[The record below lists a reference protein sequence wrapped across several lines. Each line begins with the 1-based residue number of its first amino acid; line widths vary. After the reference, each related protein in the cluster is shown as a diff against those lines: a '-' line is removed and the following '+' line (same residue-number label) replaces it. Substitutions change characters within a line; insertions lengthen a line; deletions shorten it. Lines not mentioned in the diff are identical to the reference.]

1 MYTAP
6 IQPTEYLTLTKEII
20 MQIQIA
26 EEVKEKYGLY
36 KRIIEL
42 NTNYKIIKYVNKM
55 FAEDLEEIDPVIK
68 ILKQN
73 EFSFDNDPDGKL
85 KKEVMS
91 VIENY

>member
-1 MYTAP
+1 
-6 IQPTEYLTLTKEII
+6 
-20 MQIQIA
+20 MQIQIK

-36 KRIIEL
+36 NRIIQLATLKEHL
-42 NTNYKIIKYVNKM
+42 QCSNKM
-55 FAEDLEEIDPVIK
+55 FAEDLKEIEPVIK
-68 ILKQN
+68 ILKEN

>member
-1 MYTAP
+1 
-6 IQPTEYLTLTKEII
+6 
-20 MQIQIA
+20 MQIQIK

-36 KRIIEL
+36 NRIIQL
-42 NTNYKIIKYVNKM
+42 NNNYKIIKYVNKM
-55 FAEDLEEIDPVIK
+55 FAEDLKEIDPIIK
-68 ILKQN
+68 ILKEN

>member
-1 MYTAP
+1 
-6 IQPTEYLTLTKEII
+6 

-68 ILKQN
+68 ILKEN
-73 EFSFDNDPDGKL
+73 EFSFDNDPDGKI
-85 KKEVMS
+85 KKKVMS
-91 VIENY
+91 VVNSF

>member
-68 ILKQN
+68 ILKEN
-73 EFSFDNDPDGKL
+73 KFSFDNDPDGKL

>member
-6 IQPTEYLTLTKEII
+6 IQPTEYLTLKKEII

-36 KRIIEL
+36 KKIIQL
-42 NTNYKIIKYVNKM
+42 NNNYKIIKYVNKM

>member
-6 IQPTEYLTLTKEII
+6 IQPTEYLTLKKEII

-36 KRIIEL
+36 KKIIQL
-42 NTNYKIIKYVNKM
+42 NNNYKIIKYVNKM

-68 ILKQN
+68 ILKEN

>member
-36 KRIIEL
+36 KKIIQL
-42 NTNYKIIKYVNKM
+42 NNNYKIIKYVNKM

-68 ILKQN
+68 ILKEN

>member
-68 ILKQN
+68 IIKEN
-73 EFSFDNDPDGKL
+73 EFSFDNDPDGKI
-85 KKEVMS
+85 KKKVMS
-91 VIENY
+91 VVNSF

>member
-36 KRIIEL
+36 KKIIQL
-42 NTNYKIIKYVNKM
+42 NNNYKIITVTN
-55 FAEDLEEIDPVIK
+55 ITNR
-68 ILKQN
+68 ILKCFQ
-73 EFSFDNDPDGKL
+73 ELIWK
-85 KKEVMS
+85 
-91 VIENY
+91 

>member
-1 MYTAP
+1 
-6 IQPTEYLTLTKEII
+6 
-20 MQIQIA
+20 MQIQIK

-36 KRIIEL
+36 NRIIQL
-42 NTNYKIIKYVNKM
+42 NNNYKIIKYVNKM

-68 ILKQN
+68 ILKEN

-91 VIENY
+91 VINNF

>member
-55 FAEDLEEIDPVIK
+55 FAEDLEEIDSVIK
-68 ILKQN
+68 ILKEN

-91 VIENY
+91 VVENY

>member
-1 MYTAP
+1 
-6 IQPTEYLTLTKEII
+6 
-20 MQIQIA
+20 MQIQIK

-36 KRIIEL
+36 NRIIQL
-42 NTNYKIIKYVNKM
+42 NNNYKIIKYVNKM

>member
-55 FAEDLEEIDPVIK
+55 FAEDLEEIDSVIK
-68 ILKQN
+68 ILKEN

-91 VIENY
+91 VIKNY

>member
-1 MYTAP
+1 
-6 IQPTEYLTLTKEII
+6 
-20 MQIQIA
+20 MQIQIK

-36 KRIIEL
+36 NRIIQL
-42 NTNYKIIKYVNKM
+42 NNNYKIIKYVNKM

-68 ILKQN
+68 ILKEN

>member
-20 MQIQIA
+20 VQIQIA

-36 KRIIEL
+36 KKIIQL
-42 NTNYKIIKYVNKM
+42 NNNYKIIKYVNKM

>member
-68 ILKQN
+68 ILKEN
-73 EFSFDNDPDGKL
+73 KFSFDNDPDGKL

-91 VIENY
+91 VVENY

>member
-68 ILKQN
+68 ILKEN
-73 EFSFDNDPDGKL
+73 KFSFDNDPNGKL

>member
-1 MYTAP
+1 
-6 IQPTEYLTLTKEII
+6 

-36 KRIIEL
+36 KKIIQL
-42 NTNYKIIKYVNKM
+42 NNNYKIIKYVNKM
-55 FAEDLEEIDPVIK
+55 FAEDLKEIDPIIK
-68 ILKQN
+68 ILKEN

-91 VIENY
+91 VINNF

>member
-68 ILKQN
+68 ILKEN

>member
-68 ILKQN
+68 ILKEN
-73 EFSFDNDPDGKL
+73 EFSFDNDPDGKI
-85 KKEVMS
+85 KKKVMS
-91 VIENY
+91 VVNSF